1 LAVPW
6 APSGHG
12 EESQG
17 PGRLRPATRPRVP
30 PPGEPGGRSHRRGT
44 PGRWEPRPRSR
55 RRALAPPDPRP
66 AGCEAGPPSPACVA
80 APRPEAGCRVGWG
93 LKSTTYAGTLS
104 IVMQRPRLTRLRI
117 DRTRA
122 GQDRALNRRKRK
134 WMRAFAVILS
144 VCGVFAMVGAVSA
157 AADSSIGV
165 VDEYI
170 PPGSGPTGGNQG
182 GGGAPPGT
190 PGGTSGGSGG
200 GVLAPISGSPSG
212 SSNATRMAIG
222 PSARGARAG
231 FLPFTG

>member
-1 LAVPW
+1 
-6 APSGHG
+6 
-12 EESQG
+12 
-17 PGRLRPATRPRVP
+17 
-30 PPGEPGGRSHRRGT
+30 
-44 PGRWEPRPRSR
+44 
-55 RRALAPPDPRP
+55 
-66 AGCEAGPPSPACVA
+66 
-80 APRPEAGCRVGWG
+80 
-93 LKSTTYAGTLS
+93 
-104 IVMQRPRLTRLRI
+104 
-117 DRTRA
+117 
-122 GQDRALNRRKRK
+122 
-134 WMRAFAVILS
+134 MRAFAVILS

-212 SSNATRMAIG
+212 SSNATRKAIG

-231 FLPFTG
+231 FLPFTGYPLNPLVLVLLLLFVVALFIRLYVGARQRTAHEFIAPSD